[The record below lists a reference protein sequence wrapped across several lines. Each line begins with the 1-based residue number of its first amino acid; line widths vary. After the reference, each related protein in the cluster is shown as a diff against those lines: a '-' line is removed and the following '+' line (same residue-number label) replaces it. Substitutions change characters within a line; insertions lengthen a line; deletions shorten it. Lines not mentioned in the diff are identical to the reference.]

1 VEADRGNYNALSQFV
16 WFSRVEH
23 IETYHFGLWSR
34 KEKKTFYT
42 NSTNEIIHFGS
53 PNLFQSVDVVADNQS
68 LEQMKDKLEENIL
81 DVKTLDG
88 IKKRRAD
95 DNKS

>member
-1 VEADRGNYNALSQFV
+1 M

-34 KEKKTFYT
+34 EEKKTFYT
-42 NSTNEIIHFGS
+42 NSTNETIHFGS

-88 IKKRRAD
+88 IKKTTCRR
-95 DNKS
+95 